1 MKRKGYVLPV
11 TLLALAVIMMVI
23 GSLSGQMDDVLTK
36 AVHICMECIG
46 LG

>member
-11 TLLALAVIMMVI
+11 TLLAIAVIMMVI
-23 GSLSGQMDDVLTK
+23 GSLSGQMDAVLTK